1 MKTRFLGVLWLLLAF
16 TSAAQPPDE
25 LWPFWDNKEVT
36 TLSNDNTGAQFALS
50 HDVKTQD
57 NLPTLQ
63 VMPSG
68 SADETKIALA
78 VQGADLQGWSIH
90 SQVTLEVYIPEP
102 TTRPPNAFFMG
113 MADVSGQW
121 AWLDGVFGAANIT
134 TGWNTVTFTPSA
146 AMRGFDNDGR
156 YMLYLSFFHQDSSGK
171 PPLTEPFYLGHVY
184 LGAPDGGLDAQRKLY
199 QAAVADL
206 LTLDDDALLD
216 AVARSTFDFFWY
228 EVNPDTGLIKDRST
242 PTSASSVASVGFGLA
257 AIPIGIERGWISH
270 DEGYARALTT
280 LKTFANGGVEGR
292 NGFFFH
298 FVDMQTGRRA
308 WGSELSSIDT
318 TLFIAGALTAAQY
331 FAETEVAQLA
341 NQLYAQ
347 MDWQWMMDGG
357 NMVSMGWMPESGFL
371 DATWDHFDE
380 SILLY
385 VLAIGS
391 PTYPAPVSMWDAMRR
406 PLNREGEYIYLPS
419 EPLFV
424 YQYPLAFLN
433 LRGKEDKFANY
444 FNNTTRACA
453 RNRQFSLERAERFT
467 TYQHGVWGL
476 SASDGPRGYRA
487 YGAEDGNHDGTIAPY
502 ASAACVPFTR
512 DAAIESMRAMLREYG
527 VQVWGKYGFVSAFNA
542 DVDWY
547 STEYIGIDQGVI
559 LLMIANTQD
568 DIVWNL
574 FMQNPHIQ
582 QALQAIG
589 FADSQGDYAVT
600 PAYLESRR

>member
-1 MKTRFLGVLWLLLAF
+1 MKRILFAMLWLLAF
-16 TSAAQPPDE
+16 ISHAQEPAE
-25 LWPFWDNKEVT
+25 RWALWENKEVS
-36 TLSNDNTGAQFALS
+36 TLSNDNTGAQFALG
-50 HDVKTQD
+50 HDVKTTD
-57 NLPTLQ
+57 GLPTLQ

-68 SADETKIALA
+68 TADETKLALT
-78 VQGADLQGWSIH
+78 VSGADLQGWSTH
-90 SQVTLEVYIPEP
+90 SQVTLEVYVPEGN
-102 TTRPPNAFFMG
+102 TSTPNAFFMG
-113 MADVSGQW
+113 MADVSAQW
-121 AWLDGVFGAANIT
+121 AWIDGVFGAANIAA
-134 TGWNTVTFTPSA
+134 GWNTVMFAPSA
-146 AMRGFDNDGR
+146 AMRGFDTDGR
-156 YMLYLSFFHQDSSGK
+156 YTLYFAFFRQDSSGK
-171 PPLTEPFYLGHVY
+171 PPLTEPFYLGHAY

-206 LTLDDDALLD
+206 LALDDDALLD
-216 AVARSTFDFFWY
+216 AVARATFDFFWY
-228 EVNPDTGLIKDRST
+228 EANPDTGLIKDRST
-242 PTSASSVASVGFGLA
+242 PSSAASIASVGFGLA
-257 AIPIGIERGWISH
+257 AIPIGIERGWISR

-280 LKTFANGGVEGR
+280 LQTFANGGVEGTH
-292 NGFFFH
+292 GFFFH
-298 FVDMQTGRRA
+298 FVDAQTGRRA
-308 WGSELSSIDT
+308 WGSELSSIDS

-341 NQLYAQ
+341 HQLYAQ
-347 MDWQWMMDGG
+347 MDWQWMMNGRG
-357 NMVSMGWMPESGFL
+357 MVSMGWKPESGFL

-391 PTYPAPVSMWDAMRR
+391 PTHPAPLSMWDAMRR
-406 PLNREGEYIYLPS
+406 PVNREGAYIYLPS

-444 FNNTTRACA
+444 FNNTTRACE
-453 RNRQFSLERAERFT
+453 RNRQFSLDRADSFT

-502 ASAACVPFTR
+502 ASTACVPFTR
-512 DAAIESMRAMLREYG
+512 DAALESMRAMLREYG

-547 STEYIGIDQGVI
+547 SVDYIGIDQGVI
-559 LLMIANTQD
+559 LLMLANAQD
-568 DIVWNL
+568 GIVWDL
-574 FMQNPHIQ
+574 FMQNPQVQ
-582 QALQAIG
+582 QTLEAIG
-589 FADSQGDYAVT
+589 FVESQGDYAVT

>member
-1 MKTRFLGVLWLLLAF
+1 MKRILFAMLWLLAF
-16 TSAAQPPDE
+16 ISHAQEPAE
-25 LWPFWDNKEVT
+25 RWALWENKEVS

-50 HDVKTQD
+50 HDVKTTD
-57 NLPTLQ
+57 GLPTLQ

-68 SADETKIALA
+68 TADETKLALT
-78 VQGADLQGWSIH
+78 VSGADLQGWSTH
-90 SQVTLEVYIPEP
+90 SQVTLEVYVPEGN
-102 TTRPPNAFFMG
+102 TSTPNAFFMG
-113 MADVSGQW
+113 MADVSAQW
-121 AWLDGVFGAANIT
+121 AWIDGVFGAANIAA
-134 TGWNTVTFTPSA
+134 GWNTVMFTPSA
-146 AMRGFDNDGR
+146 AMRGFDTDGR
-156 YMLYLSFFHQDSSGK
+156 YTLYFAFFRQDSSGK
-171 PPLTEPFYLGHVY
+171 PPLTEPFYLGHAY

-206 LTLDDDALLD
+206 LALDDDALLD
-216 AVARSTFDFFWY
+216 AVARATFDFFWY
-228 EVNPDTGLIKDRST
+228 EANPDTGLIKDRST
-242 PTSASSVASVGFGLA
+242 PSSAASIASVGFGLA
-257 AIPIGIERGWISH
+257 AIPIGIERGWISR

-280 LKTFANGGVEGR
+280 LQTFANGGVEGTH
-292 NGFFFH
+292 GFFFH
-298 FVDMQTGRRA
+298 FVDAQTGRRA
-308 WGSELSSIDT
+308 WGSELSSIDS

-341 NQLYAQ
+341 HQLYAQ
-347 MDWQWMMDGG
+347 MDWQWMMNGRG
-357 NMVSMGWMPESGFL
+357 MVSMGWKPESGFL

-391 PTYPAPVSMWDAMRR
+391 PTHPAPLSMWDAMRR
-406 PLNREGEYIYLPS
+406 PVNREGAYIYLPS

-444 FNNTTRACA
+444 FNNTTRACE
-453 RNRQFSLERAERFT
+453 RNRQFSLDRADSFT

-502 ASAACVPFTR
+502 ASTACVPFTR
-512 DAAIESMRAMLREYG
+512 DAALESMRAMLREYG

-547 STEYIGIDQGVI
+547 SVDYIGIDQGVI
-559 LLMIANTQD
+559 LLMLANAQD
-568 DIVWNL
+568 GIVWDL
-574 FMQNPHIQ
+574 FMQNPQVQ
-582 QALQAIG
+582 QTLEAIG
-589 FADSQGDYAVT
+589 FVESQGDYAVT

>member
-527 VQVWGKYGFVSAFNA
+527 VQVWGKYGFVSAFNV